1 MAAAAA
7 RKPLMASVKV
17 IWNDHNPLYDL
28 PQELLTTWKRFHPNW
43 QPESDKRKKHVN
55 LGTGGLSNCS
65 KTQIYSLA
73 VPAAHS
79 TISFYVFIDR
89 TKPSSLPSRISAHER
104 GSLTALSA
112 SRYHSLS
119 FEVPLETKWCQSLR
133 WWKRENKLS
142 RYFQGLQQ
150 KKSGIPQGR
159 QMGVFIVQMWQ
170 LLIDCCDTVRVKT
183 DSNRWAEKYCTS
195 PVLGCLL
202 NWVVT
207 WFRAF
212 SVFTVVACIS
222 LLIKMCWK
230 AFMRQT

>member
-17 IWNDHNPLYDL
+17 IWNNHNPVYDL
-28 PQELLTTWKRFHPNW
+28 LQELLTTWKCFHPNW

-65 KTQIYSLA
+65 KTQIYSLTI
-73 VPAAHS
+73 PAAHS
-79 TISFYVFIDR
+79 TISFYIFIDR

-112 SRYHSLS
+112 SRYHSVS
-119 FEVPLETKWCQSLR
+119 FEVPLKTKWCQSLR

-150 KKSGIPQGR
+150 KKWDPSG
-159 QMGVFIVQMWQ
+159 
-170 LLIDCCDTVRVKT
+170 TT
-183 DSNRWAEKYCTS
+183 D
-195 PVLGCLL
+195 GCIYSTDVAINDRLFWHSESENIFKPMSWKIL
-202 NWVVT
+202 YKPC
-207 WFRAF
+207 FRLPF
-212 SVFTVVACIS
+212 
-222 LLIKMCWK
+222 
-230 AFMRQT
+230 